1 MSVRGRFLSGLVSLV
16 IVLAGFVTVGVLPAA
31 AHPGTVQYVAL
42 GDSYAAGQGA
52 SPYLNDCLQ
61 SPQGY
66 PELIDS
72 KKRIHLRANEA
83 CTGATTSEVANTQL
97 AALNRGT
104 RLVTLTVGAAD
115 LDVSGVATACLTGTL
130 EACLL
135 KIAEARALL
144 PAEPGDPSVLGSR
157 LVSLFAEV
165 ADAAPN
171 ARIVVTGYP
180 LLFAPPAEG
189 DPNED
194 IINAINFATVLLN
207 DAIKQAVEATQAAG
221 VDIVYVDVTARFAGH
236 AIGGAGVPFINPP
249 GTADAFHP
257 NAAGYLAYAAAISAE
272 LPAEWLDEQ
281 VQLV

>member
-1 MSVRGRFLSGLVSLV
+1 MSARGRLLSGLVSLV
-16 IVLAGFVTVGVLPAA
+16 IALAGFVTVGVLPAA
-31 AHPGTVQYVAL
+31 AQPSTVQYVAL

-66 PELIDS
+66 PELLDS
-72 KKRIHLRANEA
+72 EKRIHLRANEA
-83 CTGATTSEVANTQL
+83 CTGATTSEVATTQL

-130 EACLL
+130 DECLL

-144 PAEPGDPSVLGSR
+144 PAAPGGPSVLGSR

-180 LLFAPPAEG
+180 LLFAPPAPG
-189 DPNED
+189 SPNEA
-194 IINAINFATVLLN
+194 IINQINLATALLN
-207 DAIKQAVEATQAAG
+207 DAIKQAVEATQATG
-221 VDIVYVDVTARFAGH
+221 VDIVYVDVIVPFLGH
-236 AIGGAGVPFINPP
+236 GIGGPSAPFINPP
-249 GTADAFHP
+249 GSADAFHP
-257 NAAGYLAYAAAISAE
+257 NAAGYLAYAAAISAA
-272 LPAEWLDEQ
+272 LPAEWLDAQ
-281 VQLV
+281 QQLA